1 MVDMGLEDDALGAGQ
16 EVQGQILGLVT
27 PPRLHE
33 ASHQPVAK
41 QVEEAD
47 TGR

>member
-1 MVDMGLEDDALGAGQ
+1 VVDMGLEGDALGAGR

-27 PPRLHE
+27 PPQLRE
-33 ASHQPVAK
+33 ASRQPVAK

-47 TGR
+47 TGG